1 MSFRG
6 ITQGAA
12 TYTTRELFI
21 ATTLPGGYEERE
33 ESNGYRKCNK

>member
-21 ATTLPGGYEERE
+21 ATTHPGGYEDTKE
-33 ESNGYRKCNK
+33 ESAWIS